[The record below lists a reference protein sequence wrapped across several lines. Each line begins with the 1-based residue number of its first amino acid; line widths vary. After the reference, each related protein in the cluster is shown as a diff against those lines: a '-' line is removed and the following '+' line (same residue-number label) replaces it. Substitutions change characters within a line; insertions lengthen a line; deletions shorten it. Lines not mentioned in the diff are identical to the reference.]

1 MESGNLVANNFI
13 FKYENIKRRRRH
25 ILSVFDLIYTFRLLP
40 PVSRVSVELKSA
52 VAVRLSC
59 LSYFRY
65 VSKTCENVITS

>member
-13 FKYENIKRRRRH
+13 FKYENIKRRRH